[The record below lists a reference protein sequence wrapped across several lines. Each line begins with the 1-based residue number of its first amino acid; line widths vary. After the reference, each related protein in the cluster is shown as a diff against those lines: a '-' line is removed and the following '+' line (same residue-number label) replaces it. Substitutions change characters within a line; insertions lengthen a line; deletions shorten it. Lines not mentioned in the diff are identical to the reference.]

1 MNNWLNF
8 DLFRPICWLCHVPLA
23 SGQPL
28 CRDCLA
34 ALPHNHHAC
43 RRCALPVAPGQ
54 TECGQ
59 CLARPPRYQQA
70 LAPFIYARPID
81 QLITAFK
88 FRQQLQYARLLGE
101 LLAQRL
107 PPKSV
112 STLDALLPVP
122 LHPQR
127 LRERGYN
134 QSLEIGRFLALQY
147 RLPMLSQICQRIRPT
162 AVQSN
167 LPLAQRAKNL
177 RRAFHT
183 GADLQGCSIGI
194 IDDVVTSGHTVN
206 ELAHCLQRAGAGSIT
221 VIAIARADF
230 PR

>member
-23 SGQPL
+23 PGQPL
-28 CRDCLA
+28 CADCLA
-34 ALPHNHHAC
+34 ALPHNQHAC
-43 RRCALPVAPGQ
+43 RQCALPTAPGQ
-54 TECGQ
+54 RLCGQ

-70 LAPFIYARPID
+70 LIPFVYARPID

-88 FRQQLQYARLLGE
+88 FQQRLQYARLLGE
-101 LLAQRL
+101 LLVDRL
-107 PPKSV
+107 PQKPL

-134 QSLEIGRFLALQY
+134 QSLEIGRFLSRHYQ
-147 RLPMLSQICQRIRPT
+147 LPLLRHLCHRVRPT
-162 AVQSN
+162 AVQSS
-167 LPLAQRAKNL
+167 LPLAQRASNL
-177 RRAFHT
+177 RRAFQTH
-183 GADLQGCSIGI
+183 AELKGCAIGI

-221 VIAIARADF
+221 VIAIARADSQ
-230 PR
+230 R